1 MSKRKL
7 QYRLFAASLTAII
20 SLASVSVH
28 AETSDAPLTQPADAR
43 VVDDGWFAPE
53 ARTNTKTPPAKI
65 TKAFT
70 IPIEG
75 PISPTTYDT
84 IKRKIA
90 RCSNNTAELI
100 IFEMD
105 TPGGRSDAMSDIV
118 RLIYEECED
127 IYTVAYIN
135 PKAYSAGAVIS
146 LACDEIVVSPTARIG
161 DAMPIMIAG
170 GKLVE
175 IPEKERGKI
184 ESAARS
190 ELRVSAKR
198 NGYNVAL
205 CEAMIT
211 ITDRIWLIK
220 NSATGEL
227 KMIEAAMIETAE
239 WQNKVSGVPG
249 ATTQPAG
256 GDDANWQYVRTLDD
270 ENELVTLTADEAMY
284 VGIAAHTLA
293 DIGELSEHYK
303 IVGRP
308 VLLEDTWS
316 ENLVYFLTSPA
327 VAGILLFVGALCI
340 YVEINTPGLGI
351 PGTIAVICFAILF
364 GSRFLIGMAAWWE
377 IGLFFLGLILIS
389 VEVFV
394 IPGFGIAGI
403 SGILCCV
410 IGLLAILVNNPPDS
424 LPIPRTNLDWTMF
437 TDGVAAMM
445 IGFLLA
451 CAAGAL
457 IGRFLPKV
465 PFASKLLLEAPV
477 IEPISPASEQ
487 APIHR
492 IHAGDIGTVEGPCR
506 PVGQVRFG
514 MALMDAIAEGQ
525 FIEAGTKVRATRI
538 EGNRVVIAPVV

>member
-20 SLASVSVH
+20 SLASV
-28 AETSDAPLTQPADAR
+28 AAYGQADDAPSTQPADAR

-53 ARTNTKTPPAKI
+53 MRTNTKTLPDKI

-84 IKRKIA
+84 VKRKIA
-90 RCSNNTAELI
+90 RCRNNKAELI
-100 IFEMD
+100 VFDMD

-127 IYTVAYIN
+127 IYTVAYVN

-198 NGYNVAL
+198 NGYNLAL

-211 ITDRIWLIK
+211 ITHRIWLIK
-220 NSATGEL
+220 NPATGQL
-227 KMIEAAMIETAE
+227 KMVEADE
-239 WQNKVSGVPG
+239 WQSKVSGVPG

-256 GDDANWQYVRTLDD
+256 GSDATWQYVRTLDD
-270 ENELVTLTADEAMY
+270 ENELVTLTADEAMFT
-284 VGIAAHTLA
+284 GIAAHTF
-293 DIGELSEHYK
+293 DNISELSEHYK
-303 IVGRP
+303 IVGHP
-308 VLLEDTWS
+308 TLLEDTWS

-327 VAGILLFVGALCI
+327 IAGILLFVGALCI
-340 YVEINTPGLGI
+340 YVEINTPGLGV
-351 PGTIAVICFAILF
+351 PGAIAVICFTILF

-424 LPIPRTNLDWTMF
+424 LPIPRTNLDWSMF
-437 TDGVAAMM
+437 NDGAMALM

-451 CAAGAL
+451 CVAGSL
-457 IGRFLPKV
+457 VGRFLPKV

-477 IEPISPASEQ
+477 IEPISPANEQ

-492 IHAGDIGTVEGPCR
+492 IHAGDLGTVEGPCR

-538 EGNRVVIAPVV
+538 EGNRVVIRPVA